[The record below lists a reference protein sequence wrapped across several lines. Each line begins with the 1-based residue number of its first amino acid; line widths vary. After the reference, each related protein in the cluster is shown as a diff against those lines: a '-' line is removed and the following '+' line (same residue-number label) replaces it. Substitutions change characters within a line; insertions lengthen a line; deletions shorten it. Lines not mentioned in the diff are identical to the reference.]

1 MKRNM
6 RDDILIPVEQLKLF
20 TMVKADGRKEYR
32 YGPECVAQKL
42 LREGGFPT
50 PEEARA
56 AWSRE
61 MEA

>member
-1 MKRNM
+1 M

-20 TMVKADGRKEYR
+20 TMVNENGRKEYR

-56 AWSRE
+56 AWARE

>member
-1 MKRNM
+1 M
-6 RDDILIPVEQLKLF
+6 REDILIPVEQLKLF
-20 TMVKADGRKEYR
+20 TMVNENGRKEYR

-56 AWSRE
+56 AWARE

>member
-1 MKRNM
+1 M
-6 RDDILIPVEQLKLF
+6 REDILIPVEQLKLF
-20 TMVKADGRKEYR
+20 TMVNENGRKEYR
-32 YGPECVAQKL
+32 YGPECMAQKL

-56 AWSRE
+56 AWARE